1 MFSACRTDPTPDNI
15 AEPEMM
21 HMPRLMWTLPWIL
34 IAALLASCS
43 KAPAPAAPSAPTATT
58 SVDTLPTEGD
68 NVLRAKL
75 TAGGMRI
82 EYAAQFD
89 GDQLTRIVEHRH
101 AEAAVLEGDY
111 ELKGAR
117 LLHYRGTK
125 LADSTALDLTF
136 DMQGVLQSGAGPH
149 VSDEDIRAV
158 QNRAQL
164 LRSHALA
171 QRASRMHQ

>member
-1 MFSACRTDPTPDNI
+1 
-15 AEPEMM
+15 MM
-21 HMPRLMWTLPWIL
+21 HTQRVMWTLPWVAT
-34 IAALLASCS
+34 AALLASCS
-43 KAPAPAAPSAPTATT
+43 KAPAPDAPSAPAATT
-58 SVDTLPTEGD
+58 SVDALPAESD

-75 TAGGMRI
+75 SAGGMRI

-101 AEAAVLEGDY
+101 ADIAVLEGDY

-125 LADSTALDLTF
+125 LADPTALDLTF
-136 DMQGVLQSGAGPH
+136 DMQGVLQAGAGPN